1 MNEALHNE
9 TRSEHP
15 PLDRSDEALQRD
27 VKLLGNLLGK
37 VLIEQQGER
46 FLELEEKIRLLCK
59 EIRQNKST
67 ERHAELIQLI
77 DDIGF
82 DDADNLV
89 RAFGTYFH
97 LVNVA
102 EQFHQIRITRATE
115 ISQGALENSL
125 AQTIQTLAEGGFS
138 AEAVQELLNI
148 LSIEPTL
155 TAHPTEALRHT
166 ILRKR
171 RQVALFLERLE
182 NPSHSLQEREAII
195 EQLVALI
202 TSLWQTDEV
211 RSSKLTIQDEVVG
224 HLYYFERVFF
234 DVLPKVYQS
243 LETALKLHYPNF
255 AFQIPPFLT
264 LHSWTGG
271 DRDGHPFVTH
281 SVTKQTLESMKAAV
295 LGKYVA
301 AIENAILH
309 LSISTARAPI
319 SPELAESIRLDEA
332 RFGRDAIAHEWA
344 GRNYNEAYRIKLRFI
359 SYRLKKMLD
368 DLKHET
374 VSGVGYADEQ
384 ELLGDLHVIYSSLT
398 AHKGAALAALLIK
411 PLIRQVEIFG
421 FSFITLD
428 IRQHARK
435 QESALDEITAHLRL
449 LPKPYRDMTESD
461 RVQWLVSELQSR
473 RPMIPYKLPFSDE
486 TNELIATF
494 RQIRRSRES
503 ISKRAIDTYIIS
515 GTDSTSDV
523 LEAMLFAKEAGL
535 FRHCDDDSVECD
547 LHIVPLFETIDDLRR
562 AGGLLEELFSL
573 PIYRK
578 AIVAQNNLQ
587 EVMIGYSDSSK
598 DGGLIASSWELY
610 KAQIALKAVADTF
623 GVSLKLFHGRGGTV
637 GRGGGLPAHQAILAQ
652 PLGTVGGK
660 IKITEQG
667 EIISAKYMLPQIAER
682 NLELVTS
689 AVILA
694 SSIPKQTATKLEW
707 RHALEAISVASMKAY
722 RHLVYEQEDFPQFFR
737 EATPIDVIEQM
748 EIGSRPAR
756 RTAKARVEDLR
767 AIPWVFSWMQNRATL
782 PSWYGAGSGLQGA
795 LDKGIERELLQEMY
809 ESWAFF
815 RSLLDNIQ
823 MILAKS
829 DLLVAREY
837 ASLVSDKELCE
848 KFFAQIEREFE
859 LTKSHLLVITKQSDL
874 LENNP
879 ALRKSLR
886 LRDPYIDPM
895 SYIQVA
901 ALKRYRGQT
910 KTDEEKQMYLKL
922 LRTSVNGVAAGIRN
936 TG

>member
-1 MNEALHNE
+1 MEKHLENP
-9 TRSEHP
+9 TQ
-15 PLDRSDEALQRD
+15 DRADEALQRD

-37 VLIEQQGER
+37 VLIEQEGEA
-46 FLELEEKIRLLCK
+46 FLDLEEKIRLLCK
-59 EIRQNKST
+59 EIRQSKSA
-67 ERHAELIQLI
+67 ERRAELIQLI
-77 DDIGF
+77 DDIRF
-82 DDADNLV
+82 DEADNLV

-102 EQFHQIRITRATE
+102 EQFHQIRMARATE
-115 ISQGALENSL
+115 IAQGVLENSI
-125 AQTIQTLAEGGFS
+125 AQTIETLAESGFS
-138 AEAVQELLNI
+138 AEAVQELLNT

-171 RQVALFLERLE
+171 RQIALFLERLE
-182 NPSHSLQEREAII
+182 NPSHSLQERDAII
-195 EQLVALI
+195 EQLAALI

-243 LETALKLHYPNF
+243 LETALKTHYPNF
-255 AFQIPPFLT
+255 TFHIPPFLT

-295 LGKYVA
+295 LGKYIA

-309 LSISTARAPI
+309 LSISTARAAI
-319 SPELAESIRLDEA
+319 SPELAESIKLDEA
-332 RFGRDAIAHEWA
+332 RFGRDAIANEWA

-368 DLKHET
+368 DVKHET
-374 VSGVGYADEQ
+374 SSGVGYTDEQ
-384 ELLGDLHVIYSSLT
+384 ELLTDLRVIYSSLV
-398 AHKGAALAALLIK
+398 ANKGIRLAEQLVK

-421 FSFITLD
+421 FSFVTLD
-428 IRQHARK
+428 IRQHARV
-435 QESALDEITAHLRL
+435 QEAALDEITTHLRL
-449 LPKPYRDMTESD
+449 LEKPYREMNESE
-461 RVQWLVSELQSR
+461 RVQWLVSELHSR

-486 TNELIATF
+486 TNELILTF
-494 RQIRRSRES
+494 RQIRRSLES
-503 ISKRAIDTYIIS
+503 VSRRAIDTYIIS
-515 GTDSTSDV
+515 GTDSASDV
-523 LEAMLFAKEAGL
+523 LEGLLFAKEAGL
-535 FRHCDDDSVECD
+535 FRHGADDTIACD

-562 AGGLLEELFSL
+562 AGDLLSELFSL

-578 AIVAQNNLQ
+578 AIAARNNLQ

-652 PLGTVGGK
+652 PSGTVGGK

-694 SSIPKQTATKLEW
+694 SSLPKKTATKLEW
-707 RHALEAISVASMKAY
+707 RHALDAISVASMKAY
-722 RHLVYEQEDFPQFFR
+722 RHLVYEHDDFPQFFR

-748 EIGSRPAR
+748 EIGSRPSR
-756 RTAKARVEDLR
+756 RTAKARIEDLR

-782 PSWYGAGSGLQGA
+782 PSWYGVGSGLQSA
-795 LDKGIERELLQEMY
+795 LDKGIEVELLQEMY

-815 RSLLDNIQ
+815 RSLLDNVQ

-837 ASLVSDKELCE
+837 ASLVSDQAMRE
-848 KFFAQIEREFE
+848 KFFSQIEREFE
-859 LTKSHLLVITKQSDL
+859 LTKSLLLMITKQSEL

-886 LRDPYIDPM
+886 LRNPYIDPM

-901 ALKRYRGQT
+901 ALKRYRSQT
-910 KTDEEKQMYLKL
+910 KTDEEKQTYLKL
-922 LRTSVNGVAAGIRN
+922 LRTSVNGIAAGIRN

>member
-1 MNEALHNE
+1 MNEIRL
-9 TRSEHP
+9 EHP
-15 PLDRSDEALQRD
+15 SLERSDEALQRN

-37 VLIEQQGER
+37 VLIEQEGEA
-46 FLELEEKIRLLCK
+46 FLDLEEKIRLLCK
-59 EIRQNKST
+59 EIRQSKNA
-67 ERHAELIQLI
+67 ERYAELIHLI
-77 DDIGF
+77 DEIRF
-82 DDADNLV
+82 EEADNLV

-102 EQFHQIRITRATE
+102 EQFHQIRLTRATE
-115 ISQGALENSL
+115 IAQGTLEHSL
-125 AQTIQTLAEGGFS
+125 VQTIETLAESGFS
-138 AEAVQELLNI
+138 AEAVQDLLNT

-171 RQVALFLERLE
+171 RQIALFLERLE
-182 NPSHSLQEREAII
+182 NPSHSPQEREEIL
-195 EQLVALI
+195 EQLTALI

-211 RSSKLTIQDEVVG
+211 RSSKLTVQDEVMG

-234 DVLPKVYQS
+234 DVIPKVYQK
-243 LETALKLHYPNF
+243 LELALKKYYPNHT
-255 AFQIPPFLT
+255 FQIPPFLT

-281 SVTKQTLESMKAAV
+281 TVTKETLELMKTAV
-295 LGKYVA
+295 LGKYLTAV
-301 AIENAILH
+301 ENAILH
-309 LSISTARAPI
+309 LSMSTARVSI

-332 RFGRDAIAHEWA
+332 RFGRDSIAHEWA

-359 SYRLKKMLD
+359 SYRLKTMLND
-368 DLKHET
+368 VKHDT
-374 VSGVGYADEQ
+374 HSDIGYSDEA
-384 ELLGDLHVIYSSLT
+384 ELLEDLRVMYSSLISN
-398 AHKGAALAALLIK
+398 KGASLADLLIK

-449 LPKPYRDMTESD
+449 LPKPYREMTESE
-461 RVQWLVSELQSR
+461 RVQWLVAELQSR
-473 RPMIPYKLPFSDE
+473 RPMIPYKLPFSEE

-494 RQIRRSRES
+494 RQIRKSLES
-503 ISKRAIDTYIIS
+503 ISRRAIDTYIIS
-515 GTDSTSDV
+515 GTDSASDV
-523 LEAMLFAKEAGL
+523 LEGLLFAKEAGL
-535 FRHCDDDSVECD
+535 FRHTADDRIECD
-547 LHIVPLFETIDDLRR
+547 LNIVPLFETIDDLRR
-562 AGGLLEELFSL
+562 AGSLLEELFSL

-578 AIVAQNNLQ
+578 AINARGNLQ

-598 DGGLIASSWELY
+598 DGGLMASSWELY
-610 KAQIALKAVADTF
+610 KAQIALKAVADVF
-623 GVSLKLFHGRGGTV
+623 SVQLKLFHGRGGTV

-652 PLGTVGGK
+652 PSGTVGGK

-694 SSIPKQTATKLEW
+694 SSLPKKTATKLEW
-707 RHALEAISVASMKAY
+707 RHAMEAISVASMKAY
-722 RHLVYEQEDFPQFFR
+722 RHLVYEHDDFPQFFR

-748 EIGSRPAR
+748 EIGSRPSR
-756 RTAKARVEDLR
+756 RSAKARIEELR

-782 PSWYGAGSGLQGA
+782 PSWYGVGSGLKGA
-795 LDKGIERELLQEMY
+795 LDKGIELKLLQEMY
-809 ESWAFF
+809 EEWAFF
-815 RSLLDNIQ
+815 RTLLDNVQ
-823 MILAKS
+823 MILAKT
-829 DLLVAREY
+829 DLMVAKEY
-837 ASLVSDKELCE
+837 VSLVSDVAMRE
-848 KFFAQIEREFE
+848 KFFSHIEREFE
-859 LTKSHLLVITKQSDL
+859 LTKSHVLVITKQSDL

-901 ALKRYRGQT
+901 ALKRYRGET
-910 KTDEEKQMYLKL
+910 KSDEEKQAYLKL
-922 LRTSVNGVAAGIRN
+922 LRTSVNGIAAGIRN

>member
-1 MNEALHNE
+1 MMEKHLENP
-9 TRSEHP
+9 TQ
-15 PLDRSDEALQRD
+15 DRADEALQRD

-37 VLIEQQGER
+37 VLTEQEGEA
-46 FLELEEKIRLLCK
+46 FLDLEEKIRLLCK
-59 EIRQNKST
+59 EIRQSKST
-67 ERHAELIQLI
+67 ERHTELIQLI
-77 DDIGF
+77 DDIRF
-82 DDADNLV
+82 DEADNLV

-102 EQFHQIRITRATE
+102 EQFHQIRMARATE
-115 ISQGALENSL
+115 IAQGVLENSI
-125 AQTIQTLAEGGFS
+125 AQTIQILAESGFS
-138 AEAVQELLNI
+138 AEAVQELLDT

-171 RQVALFLERLE
+171 RQIALFLERLE
-182 NPSHSLQEREAII
+182 NPSHSLQERDAII
-195 EQLVALI
+195 EQLAALI

-234 DVLPKVYQS
+234 DVIPKVYQS
-243 LETALKLHYPNF
+243 LEASLKTHYPNF
-255 AFQIPPFLT
+255 TFHIPPFLT

-295 LGKYVA
+295 LGKYIT

-309 LSISTARAPI
+309 LSISTARAAI
-319 SPELAESIRLDEA
+319 SPELAESIRIDEA
-332 RFGRDAIAHEWA
+332 RFGRDAIANEWA

-368 DLKHET
+368 DVKHDT
-374 VSGVGYADEQ
+374 SSGVSYADEQ
-384 ELLGDLHVIYSSLT
+384 ELLDDLRVIYSSLM
-398 AHKGAALAALLIK
+398 AHKGERLAELLIK

-435 QESALDEITAHLRL
+435 QEAALDEITAHLRL
-449 LPKPYRDMTESD
+449 LEKPYREMTESE
-461 RVQWLVSELQSR
+461 RVQWLVSELKSR

-486 TNELIATF
+486 TNELILTF
-494 RQIRRSRES
+494 RQIRRSLES
-503 ISKRAIDTYIIS
+503 VSRRAIDTYIIS
-515 GTDSTSDV
+515 GTDSASDV
-523 LEAMLFAKEAGL
+523 LEGLLFAKEAGL
-535 FRHCDDDSVECD
+535 FRHKADDTIACD

-562 AGGLLEELFSL
+562 AGDLLSELFSL

-578 AIVAQNNLQ
+578 AIAARNNLQ

-652 PLGTVGGK
+652 PSGTVGGK

-694 SSIPKQTATKLEW
+694 SSLPKKTATKLEW

-722 RHLVYEQEDFPQFFR
+722 RHLVYEHDDFPQFFR

-748 EIGSRPAR
+748 EIGSRPSR
-756 RTAKARVEDLR
+756 RTAKARIEDLR

-782 PSWYGAGSGLQGA
+782 PSWYGVGSGLQGA
-795 LDKGIERELLQEMY
+795 LDKGIEVELLQEMY
-809 ESWAFF
+809 EEWAFF
-815 RSLLDNIQ
+815 RSLLDNVQ

-829 DLLVAREY
+829 DLLVAKEY
-837 ASLVSDKELCE
+837 ASLVSDKAMRE
-848 KFFAQIEREFE
+848 KFFSQIEREFE
-859 LTKSHLLVITKQSDL
+859 LTKSLLLMITKQSEL

-901 ALKRYRGQT
+901 ALKRYRSQT
-910 KTDEEKQMYLKL
+910 KTDEEKQTYLKL
-922 LRTSVNGVAAGIRN
+922 LRTSVNGIAAGIRN

>member
-1 MNEALHNE
+1 MNEL
-9 TRSEHP
+9 RLEHP
-15 PLDRSDEALQRD
+15 PVDRSDEALQRD

-37 VLIEQQGER
+37 VLIEQEGEA

-59 EIRQNKST
+59 EIRQKKST

-115 ISQGALENSL
+115 VSQGALENSL
-125 AQTIQTLAEGGFS
+125 AQTIQTLAESGFS
-138 AEAVQELLNI
+138 AKAVQDLLNT

-171 RQVALFLERLE
+171 RQIALFLERLE
-182 NPSHSLQEREAII
+182 NPAHSIQEREAII

-243 LETALKLHYPNF
+243 LETALKAHYPNF

-281 SVTKQTLESMKAAV
+281 SVTKQTLEVMKAAV
-295 LGKYVA
+295 LGKYIA
-301 AIENAILH
+301 TIENAILH
-309 LSISTARAPI
+309 LSISTARVPI

-374 VSGVGYADEQ
+374 ASGVGYADEQ
-384 ELLGDLHVIYSSLT
+384 ELLGDLQVIYSSLT
-398 AHKGAALAALLIK
+398 ANKGASLAELIVK
-411 PLIRQVEIFG
+411 PLMRQVEIFG

-435 QESALDEITAHLRL
+435 QESAIDEITAHLRL
-449 LPKPYRDMTESD
+449 LPKPYRDMSESE
-461 RVQWLVSELQSR
+461 RVQWLVSELHSR
-473 RPMIPYKLPFSDE
+473 RPMIPYKLPFSEE

-494 RQIRRSRES
+494 RQIRRSREA

-515 GTDSTSDV
+515 GTDSASDV
-523 LEAMLFAKEAGL
+523 LEAMLLAKEAGL
-535 FRHCDDDSVECD
+535 FRHTDDDKVDCD
-547 LHIVPLFETIDDLRR
+547 LFIVPLFETIDDLRR
-562 AGGLLEELFSL
+562 AGSLLQELFSL
-573 PIYRK
+573 PIYRQ
-578 AIVAQNNLQ
+578 ALASLGDLQ

-598 DGGLIASSWELY
+598 DGGLVASSWELY
-610 KAQIALKAVADTF
+610 KAQIALKSVTEAF
-623 GVSLKLFHGRGGTV
+623 GVQLKLFHGRGGTV

-652 PLGTVGGK
+652 PPGTVDGK

-694 SSIPKQTATKLEW
+694 SALPKKTATKLEW
-707 RHALEAISVASMKAY
+707 RHALEVISAASMKAY

-756 RTAKARVEDLR
+756 RTAKARIEDLR

-782 PSWYGAGSGLQGA
+782 PSWYGVGSGLQGA
-795 LDKGIERELLQEMY
+795 LNKGIEQELLQEMY
-809 ESWAFF
+809 EDWAFF
-815 RSLLDNIQ
+815 RSLLDNVQ

-829 DLLVAREY
+829 DLTVAREY
-837 ASLVSDKELCE
+837 ASLVSDKALCE
-848 KFFAQIEREFE
+848 QFFTQIEREFE
-859 LTKSHLLVITKQSDL
+859 LTQSLVLKVTKQSDL

-886 LRDPYIDPM
+886 LRNPYIDPM

-901 ALKRYRGQT
+901 ALKRYRSQT
-910 KTDEEKQMYLKL
+910 KTDEEKQHYLKL
-922 LRTSVNGVAAGIRN
+922 LRTSVNGIAAGIRN

>member
-1 MNEALHNE
+1 MREIQL
-9 TRSEHP
+9 EHP
-15 PLDRSDEALQRD
+15 PIDRSDEALQRD

-37 VLIEQQGER
+37 VLIEQEGEA
-46 FLELEEKIRLLCK
+46 FLELEERIRLLCK
-59 EIRQNKST
+59 EIRQSKST
-67 ERHAELIQLI
+67 ERYAELIELI
-77 DDIGF
+77 DKIRF
-82 DDADNLV
+82 DEADNLV

-102 EQFHQIRITRATE
+102 EQFHQIRLARATE
-115 ISQGALENSL
+115 IAQGTLENSI
-125 AQTIQTLAEGGFS
+125 AQTIKTLAESGMS
-138 AEAVQELLNI
+138 AEAMQELLNT

-171 RQVALFLERLE
+171 RQIALLLERLE
-182 NPSHSLQEREAII
+182 NPSHSAQERQAII
-195 EQLVALI
+195 DQLAALI

-211 RSSKLTIQDEVVG
+211 RSSKLTVQDEVVG

-234 DVLPKVYQS
+234 EVIPKVYHS
-243 LETALKLHYPNF
+243 LETALKRHYPNF
-255 AFQIPPFLT
+255 SFRIPPFLT

-281 SVTKQTLESMKAAV
+281 SVTKETLQAMKAAV
-295 LGKYVA
+295 LGKYIA

-344 GRNYNEAYRIKLRFI
+344 GRNYNEAYRIKLRFM
-359 SYRLKKMLD
+359 SYRLKNMLEA
-368 DLKHET
+368 LRRKT
-374 VSGVGYADEQ
+374 LSTVGYSDEQ
-384 ELLGDLHVIYSSLT
+384 ELLSDLHMIYSSLT
-398 AHKGAALAALLIK
+398 ANKAASLAELLIK
-411 PLIRQVEIFG
+411 PLMRQVEIFG
-421 FSFITLD
+421 FSFATLD

-435 QESALDEITAHLRL
+435 QEEAIDEITAHLRL
-449 LPKPYRDMTESD
+449 LTKPYRNMTESE

-494 RQIRRSRES
+494 RQIRRSLES

-523 LEAMLFAKEAGL
+523 LEGLLFAKEAGL
-535 FRHCDDDSVECD
+535 LRYTSDDQLECD
-547 LHIVPLFETIDDLRR
+547 LNIAPLFETIDDLRR

-573 PIYRK
+573 PIYRS
-578 AIVAQNNLQ
+578 AIAARNNLQ

-598 DGGLIASSWELY
+598 DGGLITSSWELY
-610 KAQIALKAVADTF
+610 KAQISLKAVADTF

-652 PLGTVGGK
+652 PAGTISGK

-682 NLELVTS
+682 NFELVTS
-689 AVILA
+689 AVLLA
-694 SSIPKQTATKLEW
+694 STQPKKTATKLEW
-707 RHALEAISVASMKAY
+707 RHALEAISIASMKAY
-722 RHLVYEQEDFPQFFR
+722 RHLVYEHNDFPQFFR

-748 EIGSRPAR
+748 EVGSRPSR
-756 RTAKARVEDLR
+756 RTAKARIEDLR

-782 PSWYGAGSGLQGA
+782 PSWYGVGTGLQGA
-795 LDKGIERELLQEMY
+795 LDKGIEQELLQEMY

-815 RSLLDNIQ
+815 RSLLDNVQ

-829 DLLVAREY
+829 DLIVAREY
-837 ASLVSDKELCE
+837 ASLVSDSTLRE
-848 KFFAQIEREFE
+848 KFFSEIEREFE
-859 LTKSHLLVITKQSDL
+859 LTKSHVLVITKQSEL

-879 ALRKSLR
+879 ALQKSLR
-886 LRDPYIDPM
+886 LRNPYIDPM

-901 ALKRYRGQT
+901 ALKRYRTQA
-910 KTDEEKQMYLKL
+910 KSDDEKQTYLKL
-922 LRTSVNGVAAGIRN
+922 LRTSVNGIAAGIRN

>member
-1 MNEALHNE
+1 MHEIYFDL
-9 TRSEHP
+9 S
-15 PLDRSDEALQRD
+15 LDRSDEALQRD

-37 VLIEQQGER
+37 VLVEQEGEA

-59 EIRQNKST
+59 EIRQNKSV
-67 ERHAELIQLI
+67 ERRAELIDLI
-77 DDIGF
+77 DDISF
-82 DDADNLV
+82 EDADNLV

-102 EQFHQIRITRATE
+102 EQFHQIRLTRATE
-115 ISQGALENSL
+115 ISQGVLENSL
-125 AQTIQTLAEGGFS
+125 AQTIETLAESGFS
-138 AEAVQELLNI
+138 AEAVQELLNT

-171 RQVALFLERLE
+171 RQIALLLERLE
-182 NPSHSLQEREAII
+182 NPSHSVQEREAIV
-195 EQLVALI
+195 EQLSALI

-243 LETALKLHYPNF
+243 LERALKRHYPNF
-255 AFQIPPFLT
+255 AFRIPPVLT

-281 SVTKQTLESMKAAV
+281 SVTKATLESMKAAV
-295 LGKYVA
+295 LGKYIA

-368 DLKHET
+368 DLKHDT

-384 ELLGDLHVIYSSLT
+384 ELLDDLNVMYSSLR
-398 AHKGAALAALLIK
+398 ANKGASLAELIIK
-411 PLIRQVEIFG
+411 PLMRQVEIFG
-421 FSFITLD
+421 FSFVTLD

-449 LPKPYRDMTESD
+449 FSKPYRDMTESE

-494 RQIRRSRES
+494 RQIRRSLES

-515 GTDSTSDV
+515 GTDSASDV

-535 FRHCDDDSVECD
+535 FRHVDNDAVACD

-562 AGGLLEELFSL
+562 AGSLLEELFSL

-578 AIVAQNNLQ
+578 TIAARNNLQ

-610 KAQIALKAVADTF
+610 KAQIALKTIADIF

-637 GRGGGLPAHQAILAQ
+637 GRGGGMPAHQAILAQ
-652 PLGTVGGK
+652 PSGTIGGK

-689 AVILA
+689 AIILA
-694 SSIPKQTATKLEW
+694 SSAPKKTATKLEW

-722 RHLVYEQEDFPQFFR
+722 RHLVYEHDDFAQFFR

-756 RTAKARVEDLR
+756 RTAKARIEDLR

-782 PSWYGAGSGLQGA
+782 PSWYGVGSGLQAA

-815 RSLLDNIQ
+815 RSLIDNVQ

-837 ASLVSDKELCE
+837 ASLVSDNALRE
-848 KFFAQIEREFE
+848 KFFSQIEHEFE
-859 LTKSHLLVITKQSDL
+859 LTKAHLLMITKQSDL

-879 ALRKSLR
+879 ALQKSLR
-886 LRDPYIDPM
+886 LRAPYIDPM
-895 SYIQVA
+895 SYIQVS
-901 ALKRYRGQT
+901 ALKRYRSQT
-910 KTDEEKQMYLKL
+910 VTEDEKQAYLKL
-922 LRTSVNGVAAGIRN
+922 LRTSVNGIAAGIRN

>member
-1 MNEALHNE
+1 MMEKHL
-9 TRSEHP
+9 EHP
-15 PLDRSDEALQRD
+15 TQDQADEALQRD

-37 VLIEQQGER
+37 VLTEQEGEA
-46 FLELEEKIRLLCK
+46 FLDLEEKIRLLCK
-59 EIRQNKST
+59 EIRQNKNA
-67 ERHAELIQLI
+67 ERYAELIDLI
-77 DDIGF
+77 DRINF
-82 DDADNLV
+82 TDADNLV

-102 EQFHQIRITRATE
+102 EQFHQIRMARATE
-115 ISQGALENSL
+115 IAQGVLENSI
-125 AQTIQTLAEGGFS
+125 AQTIETLAESGFS
-138 AEAVQELLNI
+138 AEAVQELLNT

-171 RQVALFLERLE
+171 RQIALFLERLE
-182 NPSHSLQEREAII
+182 NPSHSPHEREEIL
-195 EQLVALI
+195 EQLTALI

-211 RSSKLTIQDEVVG
+211 RSSKLTVQDEVVG

-234 DVLPKVYQS
+234 DVLPRVYQS
-243 LETALKLHYPNF
+243 LQNALKKHYPNF
-255 AFQIPPFLT
+255 AFEIPPFLT
-264 LHSWTGG
+264 IHSWTGG

-281 SVTKQTLESMKAAV
+281 SVTKQTLELMKSAV
-295 LGKYVA
+295 LSKYIT

-309 LSISTARAPI
+309 LSTSTARVPI
-319 SPELAESIRLDEA
+319 SPELAESIKLDEA

-344 GRNYNEAYRIKLRFI
+344 GRNYNETYRIKLRFI
-359 SYRLKKMLD
+359 SYRLKKMLEE
-368 DLKHET
+368 LKTET
-374 VSGVGYADEQ
+374 KNGIGYDSEQ
-384 ELLGDLHVIYSSLT
+384 ELLEELRIIYKSLMEN
-398 AHKGAALAALLIK
+398 KGARLAELLVS

-435 QESALDEITAHLRL
+435 QEAALDEITAHLRL
-449 LPKPYRDMTESD
+449 LEKPYCEMTESE

-473 RPMIPYKLPFSDE
+473 RPMIPYKLPFSEE
-486 TNELIATF
+486 TNELILTF
-494 RQIRRSRES
+494 RQIRRSIES

-515 GTDSTSDV
+515 GTDSASDV
-523 LEAMLFAKEAGL
+523 LEGLLLAKEAGL
-535 FRHCDDDSVECD
+535 FRHTQCDAVACELS
-547 LHIVPLFETIDDLRR
+547 IVPLFETIDDLRR
-562 AGGLLEELFSL
+562 AGSLLEELFSL

-578 AIVAQNNLQ
+578 TITARNNLQ

-652 PLGTVGGK
+652 PSGTVDGK

-694 SSIPKQTATKLEW
+694 SSIPKKTATKLEW
-707 RHALEAISVASMKAY
+707 RHALETISVASMKAY
-722 RHLVYEQEDFPQFFR
+722 RHLVYEQADFPQFFR

-748 EIGSRPAR
+748 EIGSRPSR
-756 RTAKARVEDLR
+756 RTAKARIEDLR

-782 PSWYGAGSGLQGA
+782 PSWYGVGSGLQGA
-795 LDKGIERELLQEMY
+795 LDKGIEVELLQEMY

-815 RSLLDNIQ
+815 RSLLDNVQ

-829 DLLVAREY
+829 DLLVAKEY
-837 ASLVSDKELCE
+837 ALLVSDKAMRE
-848 KFFAQIEREFE
+848 KFFSQIEREFE
-859 LTKSHLLVITKQSDL
+859 LTKSLLLMITKQSEL
-874 LENNP
+874 LGNNP

-901 ALKRYRGQT
+901 ALKRYRSQT

-922 LRTSVNGVAAGIRN
+922 LRTSVNGIAAGIRN